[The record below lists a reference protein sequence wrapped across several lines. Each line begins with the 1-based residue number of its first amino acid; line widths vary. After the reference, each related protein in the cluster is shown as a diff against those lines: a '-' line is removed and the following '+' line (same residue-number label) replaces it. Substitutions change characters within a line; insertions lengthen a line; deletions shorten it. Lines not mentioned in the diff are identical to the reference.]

1 MTLSEQFHISMRQTT
16 HLLYMSKRVLQCI
29 SYYKSNIKEIYFSI
43 PPMFHID
50 ICMVNIISNI

>member
-50 ICMVNIISNI
+50 ICMG